1 MGARTLGPRPLPCHS
16 VNTWSRRRESNPR
29 RTALQA
35 ATFATRSLRLARAQD
50 DSNVRLLLR
59 RKPCSPLHHEPR
71 SASSRT
77 RTCVAAFGGRRP
89 IHWTMEACARSRC
102 LQRLWQCERSRC
114 RTCDVP
120 KDPVL
125 RTGAA
130 SHHPPSALGV
140 TSGTRTRG
148 LRDHSPALDL
158 LSFSHHGRSGRIR
171 TCGIRCV
178 EPALWPG

>member
-1 MGARTLGPRPLPCHS
+1 VSSRARGFRPLPCHS

-29 RTALQA
+29 QTALQA
-35 ATFATRSLRLARAQD
+35 ATFATRSLRHVRAQD

-89 IHWTMEACARSRC
+89 IHWTMEACVPDCAAFTPARH
-102 LQRLWQCERSRC
+102 CERSRC
-114 RTCDVP
+114 RTCGVP

-148 LRDHSPALDL
+148 LRDHSPALAL

-178 EPALWPG
+178 GPAL

>member
-29 RTALQA
+29 QTALQA
-35 ATFATRSLRLARAQD
+35 ATFATRSLRPVRAQD

-59 RKPCSPLHHEPR
+59 KKPCSPLHHEPW

-125 RTGAA
+125 QTGAA

-140 TSGTRTRG
+140 TSGTRTRV
-148 LRDHSPALDL
+148 LRDHSPALAL

-178 EPALWPG
+178 GPALWPG